1 MFASRGLAA
10 TVEVPGCAVCAT
22 LRGCTG
28 TDGVGI
34 AEAMGACTGSA
45 GGNGPLVLVPNGG
58 NVPLASLAGG
68 ASGPLFTADDVKG
81 PLFIVGDDVRGP
93 LFTADADPFA
103 CSVSSD
109 EVEAIDA
116 AGFRGDVVGESNFR
130 AGVEGVFGLIVAGR
144 VEAGEGIFA
153 DGIDAD
159 VGRVVMLSCSAPVP
173 VGL

>member
-28 TDGVGI
+28 ADGVGI
-34 AEAMGACTGSA
+34 AEATEACTGSA

-58 NVPLASLAGG
+58 NVPLTSLAGW
-68 ASGPLFTADDVKG
+68 ASG
-81 PLFIVGDDVRGP
+81 PLFIVGDDVKGP

-103 CSVSSD
+103 CSASD
-109 EVEAIDA
+109 DGEEAIDA

-153 DGIDAD
+153 DGIEAD
-159 VGRVVMLSCSAPVP
+159 VGRVVMLSCSEPVLPLP